1 MSLAVR
7 ARVRTR
13 VIAVDRRALLQLAM
27 VTLAATALP
36 ACTGG
41 DTTGRKV
48 LIVGAG
54 MAGLAAARA
63 LRNEGI
69 EVEVIEGNDR
79 VGGRIWTSFQWPDV
93 PIDLGASW
101 IHGLKGNPIT
111 DLAKEAGATLAT
123 TSYDSS
129 VAFGS
134 DGRALSAKEQREVA
148 AMGRR
153 VAAALRKAQRA
164 DSDQSV
170 RSAVES
176 GLDWQSLTPYQRRL
190 ARFIMIST
198 IEAEYSGSTDDTSA
212 YWFDSV
218 GEFAGEDAVLLQ
230 GYSVVIDALAEGVPI
245 VTGQPVT
252 EITATSD
259 TVTVTT
265 ASGSF
270 TGDAVIVT
278 LPLGVL
284 QADTVSFEPVLPTA
298 KQEAIESLQM
308 GVLDKV
314 FLRFPTVFWD
324 PDVDWIE
331 YIPDSPDEWAEWVS
345 FARPTGQPVLLGF
358 TAADFARRMEAASD
372 AEIVASAMTTLRTIY
387 GPDIP
392 DPIGYQITRW
402 AADPFALGSYSFNSL
417 GAHPRMRDALAAPAG
432 RVFFAGEATEREF
445 FGTVHGAYLSG
456 VRAANDVLAV

>member
-134 DGRALSAKEQREVA
+134 DGRALSARPLFKE
-148 AMGRR
+148 
-153 VAAALRKAQRA
+153 
-164 DSDQSV
+164 
-170 RSAVES
+170 
-176 GLDWQSLTPYQRRL
+176 TP
-190 ARFIMIST
+190 
-198 IEAEYSGSTDDTSA
+198 
-212 YWFDSV
+212 
-218 GEFAGEDAVLLQ
+218 
-230 GYSVVIDALAEGVPI
+230 
-245 VTGQPVT
+245 
-252 EITATSD
+252 
-259 TVTVTT
+259 
-265 ASGSF
+265 
-270 TGDAVIVT
+270 
-278 LPLGVL
+278 
-284 QADTVSFEPVLPTA
+284 
-298 KQEAIESLQM
+298 K
-308 GVLDKV
+308 
-314 FLRFPTVFWD
+314 
-324 PDVDWIE
+324 
-331 YIPDSPDEWAEWVS
+331 
-345 FARPTGQPVLLGF
+345 
-358 TAADFARRMEAASD
+358 
-372 AEIVASAMTTLRTIY
+372 
-387 GPDIP
+387 
-392 DPIGYQITRW
+392 
-402 AADPFALGSYSFNSL
+402 
-417 GAHPRMRDALAAPAG
+417 
-432 RVFFAGEATEREF
+432 
-445 FGTVHGAYLSG
+445 
-456 VRAANDVLAV
+456 

>member
-1 MSLAVR
+1 
-7 ARVRTR
+7 
-13 VIAVDRRALLQLAM
+13 M

-218 GEFAGEDAVLLQ
+218 GSSRAR
-230 GYSVVIDALAEGVPI
+230 
-245 VTGQPVT
+245 T
-252 EITATSD
+252 
-259 TVTVTT
+259 
-265 ASGSF
+265 
-270 TGDAVIVT
+270 
-278 LPLGVL
+278 
-284 QADTVSFEPVLPTA
+284 
-298 KQEAIESLQM
+298 
-308 GVLDKV
+308 
-314 FLRFPTVFWD
+314 RFSWR
-324 PDVDWIE
+324 
-331 YIPDSPDEWAEWVS
+331 A
-345 FARPTGQPVLLGF
+345 
-358 TAADFARRMEAASD
+358 
-372 AEIVASAMTTLRTIY
+372 
-387 GPDIP
+387 
-392 DPIGYQITRW
+392 TRW
-402 AADPFALGSYSFNSL
+402 SST
-417 GAHPRMRDALAAPAG
+417 HWPRGCR
-432 RVFFAGEATEREF
+432 
-445 FGTVHGAYLSG
+445 S
-456 VRAANDVLAV
+456 